1 LVKGSSMVEPSDKDT
16 RPLPDDAVTLMTS
29 PFDRTSLGQ
38 LRGELTACGA
48 SNGLTDLNLS
58 NFVLAVNEIATNAV
72 RHGGGQGRLAVWRQ
86 ADELWCE
93 IVDTGGG
100 IPSGRVNGFH
110 RPQPGH
116 IGGWGLWLARHICK
130 SVDIE
135 SGRGGTR
142 VVLRYPIPP
151 PAPG

>member
-1 LVKGSSMVEPSDKDT
+1 MVEPSERDT
-16 RPLPDDAVTLMTS
+16 PTLPGDAVTLLLA
-29 PFDRTSLGQ
+29 PFDRTSLGH
-38 LRGELTACGA
+38 LRGELTVCGA

-58 NFVLAVNEIATNAV
+58 NFVLAINEIATNAV
-72 RHGGGQGRLAVWRQ
+72 RHGGGTGRLALWRQ

-116 IGGWGLWLARHICK
+116 IGGWGLWLARHICA

-135 SGRGGTR
+135 TGLGGTR

-151 PAPG
+151 PAPA